1 MDMLSRA
8 IKNRTGHRLW
18 GRALI
23 VALAVMLFSVS
34 LPARASTAAGDGAE
48 TQQDKEPAVPEIPD
62 TVVVPDPV
70 SLTVVLRK
78 SGAIRQMVF
87 NIWLEAT
94 NKQAVG
100 VIEQR
105 LPKVINAFLV
115 DLQRLMYR
123 DTEHRFE
130 TREQGKRGFKYT
142 APALLPPP
150 PPKTEE
156 ELAAEAEAAELAKE
170 NGEEITKEPPFSPFQ
185 PAGNRYFAALQNK
198 LLRTAQG
205 VLPPD
210 TLRSVQ
216 IRMFYDFWP
225 GDVKKR

>member
-1 MDMLSRA
+1 MLSRA
-8 IKNRTGHRLW
+8 IQNRTGHRLF
-18 GRALI
+18 GHLLITAL
-23 VALAVMLFSVS
+23 VLAMLS
-34 LPARASTAAGDGAE
+34 LAIPAARASDPPADDAKTE
-48 TQQDKEPAVPEIPD
+48 EPEEPAVPEIPE

-70 SLTVVLRK
+70 SLTIVLRK
-78 SGAIRQMVF
+78 SGAIRQIVF
-87 NIWLEAT
+87 NIWLEGT
-94 NKQAVG
+94 SRQAAG
-100 VIEQR
+100 LIEQR

-123 DTEHRFE
+123 DTEQRYE
-130 TREQGKRGFKYT
+130 SREPGKRSFKYVG
-142 APALLPPP
+142 PDLLPPP

-156 ELAAEAEAAELAKE
+156 ELAAEAAAAAEAEEK
-170 NGEEITKEPPFSPFQ
+170 GEELVKEPPFSPFQ

-198 LLRTAQG
+198 LLRTGQN

-225 GDVKKR
+225 GDAKPR

>member
-1 MDMLSRA
+1 MLSRA
-8 IKNRTGHRLW
+8 IKIQTVPRLC
-18 GRALI
+18 GLALI
-23 VALAVMLFSVS
+23 FALACAVFSMAIPS
-34 LPARASTAAGDGAE
+34 AHANTSSADTAKTEGP
-48 TQQDKEPAVPEIPD
+48 KEPAVPEIPD

-78 SGAIRQMVF
+78 SGTIRQMVF

-94 NKQAVG
+94 SKQSAELV
-100 VIEQR
+100 EQR
-105 LPKVINAFLV
+105 LPKVINAFLI

-123 DTEHRFE
+123 DTEQRFE
-130 TREQGKRGFKYT
+130 NREPGKRGFKYA
-142 APALLPPP
+142 APSLLPPP

-156 ELAAEAEAAELAKE
+156 ELAAEAEAAKLAEE
-170 NGEEITKEPPFSPFQ
+170 NGEEIVAEPPFSPFQ

-198 LLRTAQG
+198 LLSTGQG

-225 GDVKKR
+225 GDVKPR

>member
-1 MDMLSRA
+1 MLSRA
-8 IKNRTGHRLW
+8 IKNRTGHRLC
-18 GRALI
+18 GHALI
-23 VALAVMLFSVS
+23 IALACAVFSMAVGH
-34 LPARASTAAGDGAE
+34 ARASTASADKAE
-48 TQQDKEPAVPEIPD
+48 TEETDEPAVPEIPD

-70 SLTVVLRK
+70 SLTVVLRN
-78 SGAIRQMVF
+78 SGTIRQMVF
-87 NIWLEAT
+87 NVWLEAT
-94 NKQAVG
+94 SRQSAEIV
-100 VIEQR
+100 EQR

-123 DTEHRFE
+123 DTEQRFE
-130 TREQGKRGFKYT
+130 NREPGKRGFKYA

-156 ELAAEAEAAELAKE
+156 ELAAEAEAAKLAEE
-170 NGEEITKEPPFSPFQ
+170 NGEEIVAEPPFSPFQ

-198 LLRTAQG
+198 LLKTGQG

-225 GDVKKR
+225 GDAKPR

>member
-1 MDMLSRA
+1 M
-8 IKNRTGHRLW
+8 
-18 GRALI
+18 
-23 VALAVMLFSVS
+23 FSVN
-34 LPARASTAAGDGAE
+34 LPTARASDAPADDAKTEE
-48 TQQDKEPAVPEIPD
+48 TEEPAVPEIPE

-78 SGAIRQMVF
+78 SGTIRQVVF
-87 NIWLEAT
+87 TIWLEAT
-94 NKQAVG
+94 SREAAG

-123 DTEHRFE
+123 DTEQRFE
-130 TREQGKRGFKYT
+130 AREPGKRSFKYV
-142 APALLPPP
+142 APDLLPPP

-156 ELAAEAEAAELAKE
+156 ELAAEAEAAKLAEE
-170 NGEEITKEPPFSPFQ
+170 NGEEIVKEPPFNPFQ
-185 PAGNRYFAALQNK
+185 PASNRYFAALQNK
-198 LLRTAQG
+198 LLRTGQG

-225 GDVKKR
+225 ADAKKR